1 MYQKKQ
7 KIRTTKEKQLIQK
20 YKEQEIAG
28 ENPHIPKKYIKDVQ
42 ALYTKKEIKQSYIKG
57 NILFMEEHAKNCG
70 ALSCTISYK
79 KYLKKLKNE
88 NRP

>member
-1 MYQKKQ
+1 MQQKKQ
-7 KIRTTKEKQLIQK
+7 RIRTLSERILIQK

-42 ALYTKKEIKQSYIKG
+42 ALYTKKEIKQANKIY
-57 NILFMEEHAKNCG
+57 NTQFMEEHAKNCG

-88 NRP
+88 NRS